1 MTKQR
6 TANKNLKN
14 KALVLDHNVPIANFA
29 KKMDEHRRSLV
40 SRNKKESAMAGNELK
55 RAGNGMEELHARMLG
70 HLAASL
76 KWNVASS
83 THHWPCCAR
92 NDLTSL
98 PCHSTS
104 LKNDESGIVI
114 VAALCAM
121 NGDTA
126 FREKAF

>member
-1 MTKQR
+1 
-6 TANKNLKN
+6 
-14 KALVLDHNVPIANFA
+14 
-29 KKMDEHRRSLV
+29 
-40 SRNKKESAMAGNELK
+40 MAGNELK
-55 RAGNGMEELHARMLG
+55 IAGNGMEELHAGMLG

-76 KWNVASS
+76 EWNVASS

-104 LKNDESGIVI
+104 LKNDESGIVM

>member
-1 MTKQR
+1 M
-6 TANKNLKN
+6 
-14 KALVLDHNVPIANFA
+14 PIANFA
-29 KKMDEHRRSLV
+29 KKMDDHRRRFV
-40 SRNKKESAMAGNELK
+40 SQNIKCAKAGNELK
-55 RAGNGMEELHARMLG
+55 RVENGMEELHAMMLG

-76 KWNVASS
+76 EWNVASS
-83 THHWPCCAR
+83 THHWPCSAR

-104 LKNDESGIVI
+104 LKNDESGIVM

>member
-1 MTKQR
+1 
-6 TANKNLKN
+6 
-14 KALVLDHNVPIANFA
+14 
-29 KKMDEHRRSLV
+29 
-40 SRNKKESAMAGNELK
+40 MAGNELK
-55 RAGNGMEELHARMLG
+55 RTGNGMEELHAGMHG

-98 PCHSTS
+98 PCHSSS
-104 LKNDESGIVI
+104 LKNDGSGIAMI
-114 VAALCAM
+114 AALCAM

-126 FREKAF
+126 FREMGTKQLGKTCKDSQFIVSATKK

>member
-1 MTKQR
+1 M
-6 TANKNLKN
+6 KN
-14 KALVLDHNVPIANFA
+14 KALALDQNVPIANFA
-29 KKMDEHRRSLV
+29 KKMNEHRRSLV
-40 SRNKKESAMAGNELK
+40 LTAKESAMAGNELK
-55 RAGNGMEELHARMLG
+55 RAGNGMEELQARMLG

-83 THHWPCCAR
+83 THHWPCSAR

-104 LKNDESGIVI
+104 LKNDESGIVM